1 MTEGTK
7 LVLPAGQA
15 PTEIEKQIAG
25 SLTDLENSK
34 DLRGQLREL
43 YIVGV
48 KEIDHGNKKIVVVYV
63 PFPQLKLF
71 NKIQVQLIRELEKK
85 LGGKHVVFI
94 AKRRILP
101 KPQRG
106 NKRIPEKQKRPRSRT
121 LTSVHEA
128 ILEDICFPAE
138 IVGKRIRV
146 KSDGKRIIKCHLD
159 KQQQTNVEHK
169 VDTFTHVYKK
179 LTGKDV
185 IKDTL
190 EDQVPGRPQ
199 HVHVKTSANSATLW
213 WEQPANSEN
222 VLVRGYAVSYGIGTP
237 SSKIVIEGAD
247 TNSFTIDRLK
257 PATHY
262 VFAVNAYNEADGED
276 GEKVLL
282 SGTTLDGENGNKGSF
297 SLWPPIAVRASAK
310 ERAVNWEDPNPE
322 RAEENRLDG
331 NGRHYIVQYGLYQ
344 SERHEKI
351 RANTK
356 HIKLVNLLPGREYEV
371 AVKVI
376 DGNGRESPGA
386 SETSFSPQKAQL
398 LFYF

>member
-1 MTEGTK
+1 MMLQSLWDFSWHFCNGNEFMIFTLYSTALITVVYLLLNIPFLIIDFVQPAWVQQYKIQGKKYVTWQKYSSTFPLIAFNTTVVAASVSTIFYVLGKYTGVSFSREVPSLLIILRDLIFSVLIEELGFYYTHRLFHQPFFYKRIHKIHHRWTAPVSITSVYCHPLEHAISNLMPIMLGPTLIGAHMITMTEGTK

-121 LTSVHEA
+121 LTAVHEA

-185 IKDTL
+185 TFEFPD
-190 EDQVPGRPQ
+190 P
-199 HVHVKTSANSATLW
+199 
-213 WEQPANSEN
+213 
-222 VLVRGYAVSYGIGTP
+222 
-237 SSKIVIEGAD
+237 
-247 TNSFTIDRLK
+247 
-257 PATHY
+257 
-262 VFAVNAYNEADGED
+262 
-276 GEKVLL
+276 LL
-282 SGTTLDGENGNKGSF
+282 LNCF
-297 SLWPPIAVRASAK
+297 C
-310 ERAVNWEDPNPE
+310 
-322 RAEENRLDG
+322 
-331 NGRHYIVQYGLYQ
+331 
-344 SERHEKI
+344 
-351 RANTK
+351 
-356 HIKLVNLLPGREYEV
+356 
-371 AVKVI
+371 
-376 DGNGRESPGA
+376 
-386 SETSFSPQKAQL
+386 
-398 LFYF
+398 